1 MCLHRPKR
9 QPSRAGLFVATLA
22 FALATGAL
30 TVWAQTS
37 PAPDASTAAPAA
49 PAQPAAPAGPAPQAQ
64 SPAPAT
70 PAPPAVPSPPSEA
83 DKPSGDA
90 SSAKALTLEARPV
103 ALVKGTSTWDD
114 GYKTITDSFQK
125 INDALAKGGIKPAGR
140 PLAVFTETT
149 DTGFSFQGMVPI
161 EKVDGKP
168 SLPADVTLGEL
179 PAGKVLKFQHRGA
192 YDEIDS
198 TYEAITAY
206 LDEKGFEAKNLFIE
220 EYLNDVKGSDDTSL
234 AVDIYVYIK

>member
-1 MCLHRPKR
+1 MGLHQPKR
-9 QPSRAGLFVATLA
+9 QPIWAGLFAAAVAFTLT
-22 FALATGAL
+22 TGAL
-30 TVWAQTS
+30 TAWAQTS
-37 PAPDASTAAPAA
+37 PAPGASTAAPAA
-49 PAQPAAPAGPAPQAQ
+49 PAAPGAAAPAPQAQ
-64 SPAPAT
+64 SPAPST
-70 PAPPAVPSPPSEA
+70 PAPPAVPPPPSEA

-90 SSAKALTLEARPV
+90 SSAMALTLEARPV

-125 INDALAKGGIKPAGR
+125 INDALTKGGIKPAGR

-161 EKVDGKP
+161 EKVEGKP
-168 SLPADVTLGEL
+168 ALPADVTLGEL